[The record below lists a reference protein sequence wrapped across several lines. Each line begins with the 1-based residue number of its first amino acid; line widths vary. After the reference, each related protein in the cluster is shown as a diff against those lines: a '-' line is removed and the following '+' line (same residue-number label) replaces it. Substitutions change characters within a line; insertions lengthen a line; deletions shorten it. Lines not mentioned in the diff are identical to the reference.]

1 MTGKPD
7 LEEAKGDHNFAN
19 YPEIL
24 YNFSCLYR
32 KCVPEVEHGATL
44 QVFLLRAGTSNSFRE
59 ANMGKYVAY
68 FLCIVVALIAL
79 EYFEIVDVPGFDLPD
94 LQSKGEMI
102 HEKSEENMKRRFGD

>member
-1 MTGKPD
+1 MPTRLKAW
-7 LEEAKGDHNFAN
+7 LKAFNFNTAD
-19 YPEIL
+19 
-24 YNFSCLYR
+24 
-32 KCVPEVEHGATL
+32 
-44 QVFLLRAGTSNSFRE
+44 RALSIVSRE

-94 LQSKGEMI
+94 LQTKGEMI